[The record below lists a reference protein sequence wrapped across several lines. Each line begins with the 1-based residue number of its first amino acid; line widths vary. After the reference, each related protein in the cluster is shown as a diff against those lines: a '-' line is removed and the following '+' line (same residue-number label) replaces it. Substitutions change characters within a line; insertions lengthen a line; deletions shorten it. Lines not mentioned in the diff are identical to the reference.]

1 VRPADGLETALAWA
15 HALTRRDGPTALVL
29 SRQKI
34 AKIERPTG
42 FDVEK
47 ALRGGYVVSD
57 PPGAKVTL
65 VATGSELATAQG
77 AAALLARKGVA
88 ARLVSVPC
96 LTCFEAQ
103 PEAVRRE
110 VVPAGQRVAVV
121 EAGRGIEWWRLAGRD
136 GLVLG
141 IDGFG
146 ASGPEKAL
154 AEAYGFTPEKVAARV
169 EAWLGA

>member
-1 VRPADGLETALAWA
+1 M
-15 HALTRRDGPTALVL
+15 
-29 SRQKI
+29 
-34 AKIERPTG
+34 
-42 FDVEK
+42 
-47 ALRGGYVVSD
+47 RGGYVVAD

-77 AAALLARKGVA
+77 AAALLAAKGIP

-110 VVPAGQRVAVV
+110 VIPAGQRVAVV
-121 EAGRGIEWWRLAGRD
+121 EAARAIEWWRLAGSD
-136 GLVLG
+136 GLVIG

-146 ASGPEKAL
+146 ASAPEKAL
-154 AEAYGFTPEKVAARV
+154 AEMYGFTPEKVAARV
-169 EAWLGA
+169 VGWLSA